1 MSLGPVMLD
10 VSGLALE
17 DEDRRRLQHPQV
29 GGVILFSRNYQSP
42 EQLKSLVDEIHAIRT
57 PRLVVSVDQ
66 EGGRVQRFRDGF
78 QNLPA
83 MARLGDLYDQDATAA
98 IKYAE
103 SFAWIMASELLHYGI
118 DLSFS
123 PVLDVANPV
132 SSVIG
137 DRAFHRNPETITRL
151 ANAWIRGMKKA
162 GMEAIGKHFPGHGS
176 VEGDSHHVM
185 PFDRRNFD
193 VIKSH
198 DLVPF
203 RRVIATH
210 LTGIM
215 MAHVIYDQIDAL
227 PAGYSKY
234 WIEQVLRNHLG
245 FDGIVFSDDLSMS
258 GAETVGGYSER
269 ANASLEAG
277 CDILLVCNNPQGADE
292 ILDSLIDYNNPTSQ
306 LRMIRLHG
314 EPSSQFVDFFSTQQW
329 QQATSQLHDFNQ
341 QDFSSDSGD
350 LFEQC

>member
-10 VSGLALE
+10 VSGLAL
-17 DEDRRRLQHPQV
+17 DNEDRRRLQHSQV
-29 GGVILFSRNYQSP
+29 GGVILFSRNYHSP
-42 EQLKSLVDEIHAIRT
+42 EQLKSLVEEIHAMRT
-57 PRLVVSVDQ
+57 PRLVVAVDQ

-78 QNLPA
+78 QTLPA
-83 MARLGDLYDQDATAA
+83 MAKIGDLYDQDAATA

-103 SFAWIMASELLHYGI
+103 TFAWIMASELLHYGI

-137 DRAFHRNPETITRL
+137 DRAFHRDPETITRL

-193 VIKSH
+193 NIETH

-215 MAHVIYDQIDAL
+215 MAHVIYDQVDEM
-227 PAGYSKY
+227 PAGYSKF
-234 WIEQVLRNHLG
+234 WIEQILRDQLG
-245 FDGIVFSDDLSMS
+245 FDGIIFSDDLSMS

-269 ANASLEAG
+269 AKASLQAG

-292 ILDSLIDYNNPTSQ
+292 ILDSLTNYNNPTSQ

-314 EPSSQFVDFFSTQQW
+314 EPSSQTLDLFNTQQW
-329 QQATSQLHDFNQ
+329 QMATGQLDDFHR
-341 QDFSSDSGD
+341 QDFFGDSGD

>member
-10 VSGLALE
+10 VAGLILN
-17 DEDRRRLQHPQV
+17 DEDRKRLRHPQV
-29 GGVILFSRNYQSP
+29 GGVILFARNYQSP
-42 EQLKSLVDEIHAIRT
+42 DQLRSLVDEIHGIKK
-57 PRLVVSVDQ
+57 PRLVVAVDQ

-83 MARLGDLYDQDATAA
+83 MASLGEFYEVDNGLA

-103 SFAWIMASELLHYGI
+103 SFAWIMASELLHYGV

-137 DRAFHRNPETITRL
+137 DRAFHHKPETITRL
-151 ANAWIRGMKKA
+151 ANAWIRGMRKA

-193 VIKSH
+193 VIEAH
-198 DLVPF
+198 DLLPF

-215 MAHVIYDQIDAL
+215 MAHVIYDQVDAS
-227 PAGYSKY
+227 PAGYSRY
-234 WIEQVLRNHLG
+234 WIEQVLRNQLG
-245 FDGIVFSDDLSMS
+245 FDGIIFSDDLSMS
-258 GAETVGGYSER
+258 GAESVGSYAER
-269 ANASLEAG
+269 ATTSLQAG
-277 CDILLVCNNPQGADE
+277 CDILLVCNNPEGADE
-292 ILDSLIDYNNPTSQ
+292 ILDALSGYSNPTSQ

-314 EPSSQFVDFFSTQQW
+314 KPPSQSADLFNTQQW
-329 QQATSQLHDFNQ
+329 QQAVGQLNNFNQ
-341 QDFSSDSGD
+341 KDFSGDSGD
-350 LFEQC
+350 LFE

>member
-10 VSGLALE
+10 VAGLALE
-17 DEDRRRLQHPQV
+17 DEDRKRLQHPQV
-29 GGVILFSRNYQSP
+29 GGVILFSRNYHSP
-42 EQLKSLVDEIHAIRT
+42 EQLKMLVDEIHAIRT
-57 PRLVVSVDQ
+57 HRLVVAVDQ

-78 QNLPA
+78 QDLPA
-83 MARLGDLYDQDATAA
+83 MARLGDLYDRDAAAA

-137 DRAFHRNPETITRL
+137 DRAFHHNPETITRL

-185 PFDRRNFD
+185 PFDRRNFED
-193 VIKSH
+193 IETH

-245 FDGIVFSDDLSMS
+245 FDGIIFSDDLSMS
-258 GAETVGGYSER
+258 GAETVGSYSER
-269 ANASLEAG
+269 AKASLEAG

-292 ILDSLIDYNNPTSQ
+292 ILDSLTDYNNPTSQ

-314 EPSSQFVDFFSTQQW
+314 DPSPQSAGLFSTQQW

-341 QDFSSDSGD
+341 HDFSSDSGD

>member
-10 VSGLALE
+10 VSGLALDNE
-17 DEDRRRLQHPQV
+17 ERKRLQHPQV
-29 GGVILFSRNYQSP
+29 GGVILFSRNYHSP
-42 EQLKSLVDEIHAIRT
+42 EQLKSLVDEIHAMRK
-57 PRLVVSVDQ
+57 PRLVVAVDQ

-78 QNLPA
+78 QDLPA
-83 MARLGDLYDQDATAA
+83 MARIGDLYDQDPAVA

-123 PVLDVANPV
+123 PVLDVANPI

-137 DRAFHRNPETITRL
+137 DRAFHHNPETITRL

-203 RRVIATH
+203 RRVMATH
-210 LTGIM
+210 LAGIM
-215 MAHVIYDQIDAL
+215 MAHVIYDQVDAL
-227 PAGYSKY
+227 PAGYSRF
-234 WIEQVLRNHLG
+234 WIEQILRDQLG
-245 FDGIVFSDDLSMS
+245 FDGIIFSDDLSMS

-269 ANASLEAG
+269 ANASLQAG

-292 ILDSLIDYNNPTSQ
+292 ILESLKSYNNPTSQ

-314 EPSSQFVDFFSTQQW
+314 EPSAQTVDLFNTQQW
-329 QQATSQLHDFNQ
+329 QQATEQLDYFHQ
-341 QDFSSDSGD
+341 QNFSSDSGD

>member
-10 VSGLALE
+10 VAGLELE
-17 DEDRRRLQHPQV
+17 DQDRKRLHHPQV
-29 GGVILFSRNYQSP
+29 GGVILFSRNYASP
-42 EQLKSLVDEIHAIRT
+42 AQLKSLIDEIHAIRS
-57 PRLVVSVDQ
+57 PRLVIAVDQ
-66 EGGRVQRFRDGF
+66 EGGRVQRFREGF
-78 QNLPA
+78 QSLPS
-83 MARLGDLYDQDATAA
+83 MARLGEWYDQDPGTA

-103 SFAWIMASELLHYGI
+103 SFAWIMASELLHYGV

-123 PVLDVANPV
+123 PVLDLGDPV

-137 DRAFHRNPETITRL
+137 ERAFHQDPEAITRL

-185 PFDRRNFD
+185 PFDRRSFD
-193 VIKSH
+193 DIEAR
-198 DLVPF
+198 DLIPF

-215 MAHVIYDQIDAL
+215 MAHVIYDQVDEM

-234 WIEQVLRNHLG
+234 WIEEILRNQLG

-258 GAETVGGYSER
+258 GAEMVGGYAER
-269 ANASLEAG
+269 AQAALQAG
-277 CDILLVCNNPQGADE
+277 CDILLVCNNATGADE
-292 ILDSLIDYNNPTSQ
+292 VLEALAGYSNPTSQ
-306 LRMIRLHG
+306 LRMIRMHG
-314 EPSSQFVDFFSTQQW
+314 VPSPQSADLFSTQPW
-329 QQATSQLHDFNQ
+329 QQAIAQLEGFNQ
-341 QDFSSDSGD
+341 QESAGESGD

>member
-10 VSGLALE
+10 VSGLMLE
-17 DEDRRRLQHPQV
+17 DEDRKRLQHPQV
-29 GGVILFSRNYQSP
+29 GGVILFGRNYQSP
-42 EQLKSLVDEIHAIRT
+42 EQLKSLVSEIHAIRT
-57 PRLVVSVDQ
+57 PRLVVAVDQ

-78 QNLPA
+78 QSLPA
-83 MARLGDLYDQDATAA
+83 MASLGDLYGVDSGLA
-98 IKYAE
+98 INYAE
-103 SFAWIMASELLHYGI
+103 SFAWIMASELLHYGV

-137 DRAFHRNPETITRL
+137 DRAFHQSPEIITRL

-176 VEGDSHHVM
+176 VEGDSHHLM
-185 PFDRRNFD
+185 PFDRRHLD
-193 VIKSH
+193 DIETH

-215 MAHVIYDQIDAL
+215 MAHVIYDQVDHL

-234 WIEQVLRNHLG
+234 WIEQVLRNQLG
-245 FDGIVFSDDLSMS
+245 FDGIIFSDDLSMS
-258 GAETVGGYSER
+258 GAESVGGYVER
-269 ANASLEAG
+269 AKASLAAG

-292 ILDSLIDYNNPTSQ
+292 ILHALTDYNNPTSQ

-314 EPSSQFVDFFSTQQW
+314 EPSIQSVDLFNTRQW
-329 QQATSQLHDFNQ
+329 QQATSQLDEFNQ

>member
-10 VSGLALE
+10 VAGLALE
-17 DEDRRRLQHPQV
+17 DEDRRRLKHPQV
-29 GGVILFSRNYQSP
+29 GGVILFSRNYHSP
-42 EQLKSLVDEIHAIRT
+42 EQLKLLVDEIHAIRT
-57 PRLVVSVDQ
+57 PRLVVAVDQ

-78 QNLPA
+78 QHLPA
-83 MARLGDLYDQDATAA
+83 MASLGDLYAVDSGLAL
-98 IKYAE
+98 KYAE
-103 SFAWIMASELLHYGI
+103 LFAWIMASELLHYGV

-123 PVLDVANPV
+123 PVLDVANPI

-137 DRAFHRNPETITRL
+137 DRAFHQNPETITRL

-176 VEGDSHHVM
+176 VEGDSHHLM

-193 VIKSH
+193 DIEAH

-210 LTGIM
+210 LTGVM

-227 PAGYSKY
+227 PAGYSRY
-234 WIEQVLRNHLG
+234 WIEKVLRNQLG
-245 FDGIVFSDDLSMS
+245 FDGIIFSDDLSMS
-258 GAETVGGYSER
+258 GAESVGGYSKR
-269 ANASLEAG
+269 ARAALEAG
-277 CDILLVCNNPQGADE
+277 CDILLVCNNSDGADE
-292 ILDSLIDYNNPTSQ
+292 ILDALSDYNNPTSQ

-314 EPSSQFVDFFSTQQW
+314 EPSLQSPDLFNTQQW
-329 QQATSQLHDFNQ
+329 QQATSQLGQFNQ
-341 QDFSSDSGD
+341 QVFSTDSGD